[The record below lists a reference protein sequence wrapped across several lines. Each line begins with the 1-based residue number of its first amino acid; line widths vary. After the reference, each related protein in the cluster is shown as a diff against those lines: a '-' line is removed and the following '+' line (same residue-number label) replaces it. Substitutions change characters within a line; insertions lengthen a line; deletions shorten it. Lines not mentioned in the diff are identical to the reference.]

1 MAQVIAADGSSI
13 GQRIKLIRQKVGLS
27 QDEFAKKLG
36 YSKRALINW
45 EKGIADPSVSL
56 LQTLLQEYSV
66 DLEWLVTGASLSAQD
81 GVHRTLTI
89 VSKWTKFHSCDWP
102 GFWSLRYLID
112 SSILKKRQCDWSSG
126 SYLAALPIWKGG
138 VKQSNQTREDLIIR
152 LQRWLQKYVG

>member
-66 DLEWLVTGASLSAQD
+66 DLEWLVTGASLSEQE

-89 VSKWTKFHSCDWP
+89 VSK
-102 GFWSLRYLID
+102 
-112 SSILKKRQCDWSSG
+112 
-126 SYLAALPIWKGG
+126 
-138 VKQSNQTREDLIIR
+138 
-152 LQRWLQKYVG
+152 